1 MTTLAATEPS
11 LEPPSHPDTIGR
23 VLRNRAFLRLWMS
36 QAFSQVASNMVN
48 FALLLRVRN
57 IVEVHDIKQ
66 ANTAISLVIL
76 SFSLPAVLFGPIAGV
91 IADKMNKKVVMGSTH
106 LLRAVAV
113 CCFIFINPKWHVGSI
128 LIAIYLVTFLF
139 GIAGQ
144 FFAPAE
150 GSTLP
155 VLVPRGQLISANA
168 LFNLTNTGAQLIGFA
183 TVGPILIK
191 IIGID
196 HLFEVSM
203 AIFVVCAGLIASLPR
218 ISSQKTERATE
229 ETPSTSPMRALW
241 RDIKEGL
248 VFILQDP
255 ILIKAIAFLTLA
267 ATTFLMIAA
276 LGPDYVTGIIG
287 LPKEDIGLIVGPAG
301 TGVFIGVLIVGR
313 VASRVPRERLI
324 DFSLTAAGINILIL
338 ALAKGTLNLFWPG
351 DGVPLSV
358 LTVICG
364 FFAMLLGFSNAFI
377 LIPAQTMLQERTNEE
392 IRARVYA
399 TFFTISNT
407 VAFVPIFFAAAS
419 ADLFGVVEVLTVVGL
434 IVATIGAFSLLK
446 WNKPA
451 APAVA

>member
-1 MTTLAATEPS
+1 MTAHAVPEGPPDPS
-11 LEPPSHPDTIGR
+11 SQRDTIGQ
-23 VLRNRAFLRLWMS
+23 VLRNTAFLRLWLS
-36 QAFSQVASNMVN
+36 QAFSQIASNMVN

-57 IVEVHDIKQ
+57 IVEIHDIRQ

-76 SFSLPAVLFGPIAGV
+76 AFSLPAVLFGPIAGV
-91 IADKMNKKVVMGSTH
+91 LADKANKKVVMGSTH

-113 CCFIFINPKWHVGSI
+113 SLFLIIRPTWHVSSI
-128 LIAIYLVTFLF
+128 LIATYLVTFLF

-155 VLVPRGQLISANA
+155 VLVPRAQLISANA
-168 LFNLTNTGAQLIGFA
+168 LFNLTNTAAQLIGFA
-183 TVGPILIK
+183 TVGPILVK
-191 IIGID
+191 LIGID
-196 HLFEVSM
+196 HLFGVTM
-203 AIFVVCAGLIASLPR
+203 VLFVICAGLIASLPR
-218 ISSQKTERATE
+218 VSARREGRNGQRTV
-229 ETPSTSPMRALW
+229 SPMRGLW

-248 VFILQDP
+248 VFILQDA

-276 LGPDYVTGIIG
+276 LGPDYVTRVIG

-301 TGVFIGVLIVGR
+301 VGVFTGVLVVGR
-313 VASRVPRERLI
+313 VAKRIARERLI
-324 DFSLTAAGINILIL
+324 DLALTSAGINILIL

-351 DGVPLSV
+351 DGVPISV

-364 FFAMLLGFSNAFI
+364 FFAMLLGLSNAFI
-377 LIPAQTMLQERTNEE
+377 LVPAQTMLQERSNEE

-399 TFFTISNT
+399 TFFTISNS

-419 ADLFGVVEVLTVVGL
+419 ADLFGVVEVLVVVAL
-434 IVATIGAFSLLK
+434 IIITIGAFSLLK
-446 WNKPA
+446 WNRPPA
-451 APAVA
+451 PNPV

>member
-11 LEPPSHPDTIGR
+11 LEPANHPDTIGR
-23 VLRNRAFLRLWMS
+23 VLRNRPFLRLWMS

-57 IVEVHDIKQ
+57 IIEVHDLKQ

-76 SFSLPAVLFGPIAGV
+76 AFSLPAVLFGPIAGV
-91 IADKMNKKVVMGSTH
+91 IADRMNKKVVMGSTH

-113 CCFIFINPKWHVGSI
+113 SCFIFINPKWHVGSI

-155 VLVPRGQLISANA
+155 VLVPKGQLISANA
-168 LFNLTNTGAQLIGFA
+168 LFNLTNTAAQLIGFA

-191 IIGID
+191 LIGID
-196 HLFEVSM
+196 HVFELSM
-203 AIFVVCAGLIASLPR
+203 VIFVLCAGLIASLPR
-218 ISSQKTERATE
+218 VSPPRSEASER
-229 ETPSTSPMRALW
+229 SYTSPMRALW

-276 LGPDYVTGIIG
+276 LGPDYVTAVIG

-358 LTVICG
+358 LTIICG

-419 ADLFGVVEVLTVVGL
+419 ADLFGVVEVLAVVGL
-434 IVATIGAFSLLK
+434 IVATIGGFSLFK

-451 APAVA
+451 PVTA

>member
-1 MTTLAATEPS
+1 MTMHAASEPN
-11 LEPPSHPDTIGR
+11 LDPAQRDTISQ
-23 VLRNRAFLRLWMS
+23 VLRNTAFLRLWLS
-36 QAFSQVASNMVN
+36 QAISQVASNMVN
-48 FALLLRVRN
+48 FALLLRIRN
-57 IVEVHDIKQ
+57 IVEIHDIKQ

-76 SFSLPAVLFGPIAGV
+76 AFSLPAVLFGPIAGV
-91 IADKMNKKVVMGSTH
+91 IADKVNKKVVMGSTH
-106 LLRAVAV
+106 VLRAIAV
-113 CCFIFINPKWHVGSI
+113 SLFLIIRPSWHVSSI
-128 LIAIYLVTFLF
+128 LIATYLITFLF

-155 VLVPRGQLISANA
+155 VLVPRAQLISANA
-168 LFNLTNTGAQLIGFA
+168 LFNLTNTAAQLIGFA

-196 HLFEVSM
+196 NLFGVTM
-203 AIFVVCAGLIASLPR
+203 VLFVVCAGLIASLPQ
-218 ISSQKTERATE
+218 ISPPKNGKGAAQSG
-229 ETPSTSPMRALW
+229 SPMGSLW
-241 RDIKEGL
+241 KDIKEGL

-255 ILIKAIAFLTLA
+255 VLIKAIAFLTLA

-276 LGPDYVTGIIG
+276 LGPDYVTRVVG

-313 VASRVPRERLI
+313 VARKFERERLI
-324 DFSLTAAGINILIL
+324 DLALTSAGINILIL

-351 DGVPLSV
+351 DGVPTSV

-377 LIPAQTMLQERTNEE
+377 LIPAQTMLQERSNEE
-392 IRARVYA
+392 NRARVYA

-407 VAFVPIFFAAAS
+407 VAFIPIFFAAAS
-419 ADLFGVVEVLTVVGL
+419 ADLFGVVEVLAVVGL
-434 IVATIGAFSLLK
+434 IVATIGTVSLLK
-446 WNKPA
+446 WNQHGLES
-451 APAVA
+451 VT